1 MLCLNVHYLPE
12 HCFYRN
18 WFIVTHTFP
27 IQLPLL
33 LAKQMEALEMFASA
47 TLLLPT
53 SPAYSLAV
61 EYLLAKQL
69 RELPPG
75 QCVDILE
82 SMCQYFEEK
91 CLPKLQTHCGVEV
104 PQRKKKV
111 EKGGA
116 MLSDYATGTT
126 GGVLGCLVAAVQKFA
141 DMFGIVL
148 SHIPLETFTGRVGER
163 AVGLL
168 QRLQSGVCLP
178 FLEACPSSVSLMKP
192 CSCY

>member
-1 MLCLNVHYLPE
+1 ML
-12 HCFYRN
+12 
-18 WFIVTHTFP
+18 
-27 IQLPLL
+27 
-33 LAKQMEALEMFASA
+33 ASA
-47 TLLLPT
+47 ALLLPT
-53 SPAYSLAV
+53 SPAYSPAV

-104 PQRKKKV
+104 PHGVEVPQRKKKIK
-111 EKGGA
+111 KGGV
-116 MLSDYATGTT
+116 MVSEYATGTT

-148 SHIPLETFTGRVGER
+148 SHIPLEMFTGRFGEK

-178 FLEACPSSVSLMKP
+178 FLEACPSFVSLMKP